1 MVKQLDVPTL
11 CAQCQGGRLIGQ
23 AVHERDFGWRYFLAC
38 ADCEAKLELGR
49 ESVWQNRQPSIEVL
63 VATVNSG
70 HRDVDASVA
79 RPADDVAAP
88 PMKGGAGR
96 KCSLPGCTTILSAY
110 NTTTACWAHT
120 SPSFK

>member
-1 MVKQLDVPTL
+1 MVNQLDVPTL

-38 ADCEAKLELGR
+38 ADCEAKLELGQ
-49 ESVWQNRQPSIEVL
+49 EPVWQRTQPGIEVL
-63 VATVNSG
+63 VATVTSG
-70 HRDVDASVA
+70 RHDVDASLT
-79 RPADDVAAP
+79 RPADDVAVR
-88 PMKGGAGR
+88 PMRSGDR